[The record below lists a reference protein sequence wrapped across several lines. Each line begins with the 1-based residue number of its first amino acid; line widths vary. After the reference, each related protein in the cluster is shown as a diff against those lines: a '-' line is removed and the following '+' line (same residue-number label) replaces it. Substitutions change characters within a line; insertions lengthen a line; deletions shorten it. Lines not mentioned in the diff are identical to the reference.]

1 MPPLVN
7 RDRAGAVKLTIQKFY
22 RVAGSSTQ
30 KLGVVPDIILPS
42 VRDALEVGEKYAD
55 HALDYD
61 KIRRAQDLKPYNR
74 QNLFL
79 SMLADK
85 NAKRVAA
92 SEGLCLC
99 SGRHRAVEK
108 RMEENKVSLNMEKRK
123 NEIAEADAR
132 RKSRNAETT
141 QALCGDGETG

>member
-1 MPPLVN
+1 MPPLAN
-7 RDRAGAVKLTIQKFY
+7 RERAGAVKLTIQKFY

-74 QNLFL
+74 HQIR
-79 SMLADK
+79 SRSSGTPHRTPALA
-85 NAKRVAA
+85 RAA
-92 SEGLCLC
+92 T
-99 SGRHRAVEK
+99 V
-108 RMEENKVSLNMEKRK
+108 
-123 NEIAEADAR
+123 
-132 RKSRNAETT
+132 
-141 QALCGDGETG
+141 